1 LLRGGG
7 EEDIVTIRRSKRMEI
22 KEIRQWLEENGY
34 KFAAHEEA
42 RVTGDF
48 YVVPKA
54 KLDALEIK
62 ELNKRRQL

>member
-1 LLRGGG
+1 
-7 EEDIVTIRRSKRMEI
+7 MEI